1 MHKNTVSV
9 NRTDVMHV
17 TANISGTGTEWNVR
31 AAAYLRC
38 ISDAVLCNVFIA
50 QGSFLKSRANTQ
62 KIYGYTQAQTSRA
75 AVVGSL
81 RGQGSRVGSKCPHQ
95 H

>member
-1 MHKNTVSV
+1 
-9 NRTDVMHV
+9 MHV

-38 ISDAVLCNVFIA
+38 ISDAVLCNVLIA

-62 KIYGYTQAQTSRA
+62 RLMGKHECRRREPGGLRA
-75 AVVGSL
+75 AGGEGLCGAACAGVCLKG
-81 RGQGSRVGSKCPHQ
+81 KIWT
-95 H
+95 